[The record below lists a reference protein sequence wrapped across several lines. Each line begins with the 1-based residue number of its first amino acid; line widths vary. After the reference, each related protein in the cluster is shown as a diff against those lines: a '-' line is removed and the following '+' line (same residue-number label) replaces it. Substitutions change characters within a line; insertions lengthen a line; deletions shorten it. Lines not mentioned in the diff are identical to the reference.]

1 MKRFS
6 ASLIALL
13 ILTCGMLPAA
23 SFAQAKKTTTAAA
36 ASKTTKAT
44 NDPLAVLPE
53 SDGVVTIDAQRLL
66 NDMLPQVLADNPT
79 KLAEINAR
87 IDQAK
92 TRTGIDVR
100 AFERVAVGMRFV
112 NTTPDKLAVESVALA
127 RGSFNSQAMINAG
140 LLATKDKY
148 KYTEQKYGGKT
159 LYVFNADELFGKAQL
174 PQATIDAETRK
185 AGGKAAQVADDLL
198 QKIMN
203 FKGEVAVAALDA
215 NTLAIG
221 QPARV
226 RAAIDAG
233 AGRGRVAAALTQLA
247 TRTPDAV
254 IGFGANAPSNVSKY
268 FGLDPT
274 DDISKTIDTIRQVY
288 GSVTSTGGGFEMQAF
303 ARTDTQAQAQEV
315 YNTLAGFKDLG
326 GFFVSNL
333 SGDKGK
339 LAKSALENLKITKA
353 ANEVQLSLALAQADV
368 AMLVRVFD
376 KRN

>member
-13 ILTCGMLPAA
+13 ILTCGLLSAA
-23 SFAQAKKTTTAAA
+23 AFAQAKKKTTPA
-36 ASKTTKAT
+36 ASKTTVKTT

-53 SDGVVTIDAQRLL
+53 SDGVVSIDAQRLL
-66 NDMLPQVLADNPT
+66 NDMLPSVFADNPT

-87 IDQAK
+87 IDQTK

-112 NTTPDKLAVESVALA
+112 NTAPDKLAVESVALA
-127 RGSFNSQAMINAG
+127 RGKFNAQEMINAA

-159 LYVFNADELFGKAQL
+159 LYVFNADELFGKGEL

-185 AGGKAAQVADDLL
+185 SGGKAAQVADDLL

-203 FKGEVAVAALDA
+203 FKGEVAVTALDA

-233 AGRGRVAAALTQLA
+233 KGRGRVAESLTQLA

-254 IGFGANAPSNVSKY
+254 VGFGANSPANVSKY
-268 FGLDPT
+268 FGLDAT
-274 DDISKTIDTIRQVY
+274 DDIAKTIDTIRQVY
-288 GSVTSTGGGFEMQAF
+288 GSVTSAGGGFEMQAF
-303 ARTDTQAQAQEV
+303 ARTDNQAQAQEV

-326 GFFVSNL
+326 GFFVANL

-339 LAKSALENLKITKA
+339 LAKSALDNLKITKE
-353 ANEVQLSLALAQADV
+353 ANEVQLRLALAQADV
-368 AMLVRVFD
+368 AMLVRVLD
-376 KRN
+376 KKN